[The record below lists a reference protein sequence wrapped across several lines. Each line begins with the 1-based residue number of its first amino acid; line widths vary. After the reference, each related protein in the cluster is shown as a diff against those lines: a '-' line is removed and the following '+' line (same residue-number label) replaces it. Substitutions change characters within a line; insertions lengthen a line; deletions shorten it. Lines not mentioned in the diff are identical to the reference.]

1 MHRWIIGACA
11 ALLLTAIAPVA
22 QANPLMPVQ
31 PPAATAAGDNA
42 VTEVHYRPWR
52 HRYYR
57 HYGWYRGR
65 HYGWYRPHRHYW
77 HRHYGWYGPRVHLHW
92 RYY

>member
-1 MHRWIIGACA
+1 MRQEDDMHRWIIALGT
-11 ALLLTAIAPVA
+11 ALLVTAIASPA

-31 PPAATAAGDNA
+31 RLDVPAASDDA
-42 VTEVHYRPWR
+42 VTQVHYRPWR
-52 HRYYR
+52 HRHYR

-65 HYGWYRPHRHYW
+65 HYGWNRYRGYPGRHYAYR
-77 HRHYGWYGPRVHLHW
+77 HRW